1 MNSTPDHCGCTLK
14 IIPCFDRKEIRELG
28 MTLVIN
34 ARKKSPPLHL
44 YKALLMAQ
52 VRPTHL
58 QQQQIEISARP
69 S

>member
-1 MNSTPDHCGCTLK
+1 MYNLK
-14 IIPCFDRKEIRELG
+14 TIPCFDRKEIRELG

-58 QQQQIEISARP
+58 QQQQQQQINISARP